1 MRSGRSSAED
11 AAQNKVCSRARSSRQ
26 LPFLHFFAE
35 LPLFMPVCAF
45 EKCNPGSSAL
55 GHASRRT
62 TPSQPARRAC
72 QIRREH
78 LEQRKWCKV
87 FENRLKL
94 CWPAEK
100 SAADITRE
108 KEIREFAKANG
119 WIAEIHYPG
128 LGVVFKKVTAQ
139 YLYGFLKSPVCTCVS
154 IRLPLT
160 S

>member
-1 MRSGRSSAED
+1 MPQEGPHPPNPQD
-11 AAQNKVCSRARSSRQ
+11 
-26 LPFLHFFAE
+26 E
-35 LPLFMPVCAF
+35 LAKFV
-45 EKCNPGSSAL
+45 
-55 GHASRRT
+55 
-62 TPSQPARRAC
+62 
-72 QIRREH
+72 RER
-78 LEQRKWCKV
+78 LEQRKWSKV
-87 FENRLKL
+87 FENRPEL

-100 SAADITRE
+100 SAADVARE

>member
-1 MRSGRSSAED
+1 MPQEGPHPPNPQD
-11 AAQNKVCSRARSSRQ
+11 
-26 LPFLHFFAE
+26 E
-35 LPLFMPVCAF
+35 LAKLV
-45 EKCNPGSSAL
+45 
-55 GHASRRT
+55 
-62 TPSQPARRAC
+62 
-72 QIRREH
+72 RER

-100 SAADITRE
+100 SAADVARE

-139 YLYGFLKSPVCTCVS
+139 YLYSFLKSPVCTCVS